1 MSDTCTVVFDAH
13 ITVEIIDGRVVSARV
28 HYGDDMPE
36 DARLNDE
43 DIIDQMDG
51 PDHAY
56 EDAVSV
62 AVAYLEDGG
71 EVTV

>member
-1 MSDTCTVVFDAH
+1 MSDACRVVFDAH

-43 DIIDQMDG
+43 DIDQMDG
-51 PDHAY
+51 PDYAY

-71 EVTV
+71 EVTL